1 MLGTEKHYLISMQKM
16 NHYRTPTYANQ
27 TYMSI
32 PPGNLG
38 ANQVKFSA
46 RVLKGDKHK
55 SKSAYSFSFRQNI
68 SGVKTN
74 SSFK

>member
-1 MLGTEKHYLISMQKM
+1 MQKM
-16 NHYRTPTYANQ
+16 NHYRTPAYANQ

-46 RVLKGDKHK
+46 RVLKDDNHK
-55 SKSAYSFSFRQNI
+55 IEISILIFLTTEYIRSQN
-68 SGVKTN
+68 
-74 SSFK
+74 